1 MGMKACAI
9 TVFSTQPSHAAD
21 RVSPY
26 NDTVRNN
33 EMSLFAYL
41 NNMFIYVS

>member
-9 TVFSTQPSHAAD
+9 TVFSTQPSHTAD